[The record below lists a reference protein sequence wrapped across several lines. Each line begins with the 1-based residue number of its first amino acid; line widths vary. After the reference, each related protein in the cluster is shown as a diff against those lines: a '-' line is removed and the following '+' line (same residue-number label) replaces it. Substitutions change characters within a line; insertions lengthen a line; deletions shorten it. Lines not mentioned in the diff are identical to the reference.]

1 MIIEL
6 AEIAKN
12 RGHLHIYE
20 LVKSFEPSNDP
31 IETQARQAKI
41 RLKLRKEL
49 GLNVNDA
56 ANLLALVVLSSDDY
70 LQFKRAIN
78 DENANRLFQINL
90 KLPLE
95 LQTIMC
101 NYTYVHPSITISTKL
116 FDEGLAIILRSFQR
130 D

>member
-12 RGHLHIYE
+12 RGHLNIYE
-20 LVKSFEPSNDP
+20 LVKSFEPFNDP

-70 LQFKRAIN
+70 LQF
-78 DENANRLFQINL
+78 
-90 KLPLE
+90 
-95 LQTIMC
+95 
-101 NYTYVHPSITISTKL
+101 
-116 FDEGLAIILRSFQR
+116 
-130 D
+130 